1 MRSRLVVAAL
11 IFSASVASARLKVDK
26 QNVTFMSGDLELAG
40 TVYMPKSESP
50 VPAVVLIHGSGRVDR
65 SSMEYWAK
73 IFAESGVAA
82 LAYDKRGVGKSQ
94 GPEFA
99 WRDYDFD
106 DLAADAAAGAAFLE
120 TRPGID
126 AERIGVFGASQG
138 GWVAPLAAKRAKH
151 VAFMVMVSASVT
163 TTAEDNLFERDARLK
178 GEGFTDAE
186 IAEVHAMHL
195 VDLEVSRSG
204 SRFDE
209 FTKLWEDNKSKRW
222 FPRVYTGNAPAG
234 PQHDY
239 RKWYRTV
246 MDMDPVPVLRELS
259 IPVLWLYGDPSID
272 RFCPVNASMQALEA
286 LKMAGKPYDVQSF
299 AGADHS
305 LQMKGTDATFRP
317 LLTQWLERHVT
328 HPTSDLKP

>member
-1 MRSRLVVAAL
+1 MRSRLVAAAL
-11 IFSASVASARLKVDK
+11 ILSASVASARIKVDK

-40 TVYMPKSESP
+40 TIYMPKSESP
-50 VPAVVLIHGSGRVDR
+50 VAAVVLIHGSGQTDR

-99 WRDYDFD
+99 WRDYNFD
-106 DLAADAAAGAAFLE
+106 DLAADAAAGAAFLA

-126 AERIGVFGASQG
+126 ASRIGLFGASQG
-138 GWVAPLAAKRAKH
+138 GWVAPLSAKRAKH
-151 VAFMVMVSASVT
+151 IAFMVMVSASVT

-195 VDLEVSRSG
+195 VDLDVSRNG

-209 FTKLWEDNKSKRW
+209 FTALWDENKSKRW

-234 PQHDY
+234 PQHAY

-246 MDMDPVPVLRELS
+246 MDVDPVPVLRELS
-259 IPVLWLYGDPSID
+259 MPVLWLYGDPSID
-272 RFCPVNASMQALEA
+272 RFCPVNASMQALA
-286 LKMAGKPYDVQSF
+286 SLKAAGKPYEVQSF
-299 AGADHS
+299 PGADHS
-305 LQMKGTDATFRP
+305 LQVKGTHAVFQP
-317 LLTQWLERHVT
+317 VLTEWLVRHASHST
-328 HPTSDLKP
+328 TELKP